1 MIVVLRTL
9 NVDKCKLLVLPE
21 RKAEQVE
28 LGIDGSQ
35 VKANDNVE
43 LLGVLIDNKLN
54 FKSHISLVNQGS
66 RPTN

>member
-54 FKSHISLVNQGS
+54 FKSYISLVNQGS